1 MKKLKIK
8 NKFKNIN
15 QKMSL
20 NLINKKLYNKKL
32 FNKID

>member
-8 NKFKNIN
+8 NKFKNIK